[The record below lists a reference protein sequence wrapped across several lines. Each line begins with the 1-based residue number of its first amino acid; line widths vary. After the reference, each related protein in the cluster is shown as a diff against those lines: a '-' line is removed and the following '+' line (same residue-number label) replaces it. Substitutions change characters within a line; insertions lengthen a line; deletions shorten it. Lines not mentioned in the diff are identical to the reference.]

1 MSKLMSLIRRA
12 PKRFAGT
19 VMVLAAAVIIPA
31 VSLAWGPS
39 RPTFT
44 GANPAP
50 YVTFNSITDNP
61 QVGDE
66 RNFVRIRESAVG
78 ANYGDNTTLK
88 PGKVYDVSVYFHNNA
103 ASHLNKSGKGI
114 AKDTKLKME
123 IPGVVNAGVNAAFTG
138 TISSSNAK
146 PTSVWDEAY
155 GKNSTNG
162 QVALRY
168 VSNSAKFVSNG
179 AINGQKLPDTLFTT
193 GAKLGFDSQNGT
205 VPGCN
210 EFSGFVN
217 FQIRVDQPN
226 FTVNKQVS
234 VDDGKTWVDGTA
246 KAKAGQKVLYKVAY
260 QNTGTT
266 QQDNVSLRDMLPSG
280 VSYVAGSSVIAN
292 STTGGQYKAT
302 KDGITTTGY
311 NAGSYQPKGN
321 VFFKFSAKL
330 PTEDKLKCGTNKLV
344 NTARATT
351 SAGYKEDTATVTVDK
366 KCEPPVVSYV
376 CKALTVTTVD
386 RTHFKFNTSYAAQN
400 ATFKS
405 VTYVIKNAAG
415 QTVET
420 KTSTSTALDYTRT
433 TVGKYTVQATVT
445 FTVNGQDKTVTSE
458 GCKGNFEVKE
468 VPPKDIKVCELATKK
483 IITIKENQFDASK
496 HSKNLN
502 DCKEKYLKVCELA
515 TKKVI
520 TIKESDFD
528 ASKHTTDLNKCKET
542 PKDLKV
548 CELATKKII
557 TIKESDFDASKH
569 SKDLND
575 CKEKYL
581 KVCELSSKTIITI
594 KEDDF
599 DASKHSKDLNKCK
612 ETPPTK
618 IEVCDYTTKTIVTI
632 NEGDFDASKHTKDLS
647 KCEETPVTPPE
658 LPKTGAGES
667 IVAIFGLGALIASAG
682 YYIASRRALNQ

>member
-1 MSKLMSLIRRA
+1 MSKIMSLIRRA
-12 PKRFAGT
+12 PKRFAGAVT
-19 VMVLAAAVIIPA
+19 VLAAAVIIPA
-31 VSLAWGPS
+31 VSLAWGPE

-50 YVTFNSITDNP
+50 YVTFNSITDNA

-66 RNFVRIRESAVG
+66 RNFVRIRESGVG
-78 ANYGDNTTLK
+78 NYGDNVTLT
-88 PGKVYDVSVYFHNNA
+88 PGKVYDVTVYFHNNA
-103 ASHLNKSGKGI
+103 ASNLNASGKGI
-114 AKDTKLKME
+114 AKDVKLKME
-123 IPGVVNAGVNAAFTG
+123 VPGVVNAGVNAAFTG

-168 VSNSAKFVSNG
+168 VSNSATFVSNG
-179 AINGQKLPDTLFTT
+179 GINGKKLPDTLFTT
-193 GAKLGFDSQNGT
+193 GANLGYDSANGV

-210 EFSGFVN
+210 EYSGFVN

-246 KAKAGQKVLYKVAY
+246 KAKAGQNVLYKVTY

-266 QQDNVSLRDMLPSG
+266 QQDNVSLRDMLPAG
-280 VSYVAGSSVIAN
+280 VTYNTGSSVIAN
-292 STTGGQYKAT
+292 ATTGGQYKAT
-302 KDGITTTGY
+302 KGGITTTGY

-330 PTEDKLKCGTNKLV
+330 PTEDKLKCGTNTLV
-344 NTARATT
+344 NTVRATT

-366 KCEPPVVSYV
+366 ECKPVVNYA
-376 CKALTVTTVD
+376 CKALSVATID
-386 RTHFKFNTSYAAQN
+386 RTHFRFTTSYTAEN

-415 QTVET
+415 QTVDT
-420 KTSTSTALDYTRT
+420 KTSTSTSLDYTQA
-433 TVGKYTVQATVT
+433 TVGQYTVQATVT
-445 FTVNGQDKTVTSE
+445 FTVDGQDKTATSE
-458 GCKGNFEVKE
+458 GCKGKFEVKE
-468 VPPKDIKVCELATKK
+468 LPPKEIKVCELATKQ
-483 IITIKENQFDASK
+483 IVTIKESDFDSSK
-496 HSKNLN
+496 YSKNLD
-502 DCKEKYLKVCELA
+502 DCKEKYIKVCDLS
-515 TKKVI
+515 TKTIV

-528 ASKHTTDLNKCKET
+528 AD
-542 PKDLKV
+542 
-548 CELATKKII
+548 
-557 TIKESDFDASKH
+557 
-569 SKDLND
+569 
-575 CKEKYL
+575 KY
-581 KVCELSSKTIITI
+581 
-594 KEDDF
+594 
-599 DASKHSKDLNKCK
+599 SKDLNKCK

-618 IEVCDYTTKTIVTI
+618 IEVCEISTKTIVTI
-632 NEGDFDASKHTKDLS
+632 NEKDFDDSKYTKDLS

-667 IVAIFGLGALIASAG
+667 IVAIVGLGALIASLG